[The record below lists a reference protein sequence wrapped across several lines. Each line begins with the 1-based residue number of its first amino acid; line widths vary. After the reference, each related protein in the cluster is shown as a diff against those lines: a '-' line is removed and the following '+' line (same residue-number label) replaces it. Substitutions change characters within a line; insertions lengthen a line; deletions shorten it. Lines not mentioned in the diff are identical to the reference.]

1 MEKRGATGSF
11 GRFGERV
18 VRRMSRKGG
27 WVGLECPGGARWPA
41 AAASTRA
48 LHEGFIATLL
58 LSNSPRLKRSAEL
71 ALQFSFY
78 VRLALATL
86 ALRETS
92 SAVTPAFRF
101 SSLCRLISSPP
112 QPFWE
117 FLSSVLMRWGLMLSP
132 SSPCPLIP
140 FVTSQSCPV
149 TLVLKRYLTIP
160 IQL

>member
-1 MEKRGATGSF
+1 MATCHVMGQL
-11 GRFGERV
+11 GRDAGRHGRARCHG
-18 VRRMSRKGG
+18 VRSTR
-27 WVGLECPGGARWPA
+27 LESPGGARWPA
-41 AAASTRA
+41 VAASTRA

>member
-1 MEKRGATGSF
+1 MA
-11 GRFGERV
+11 
-18 VRRMSRKGG
+18 GG
-27 WVGLECPGGARWPA
+27 GGVHAR
-41 AAASTRA
+41 
-48 LHEGFIATLL
+48 LHEGFVATLL
-58 LSNSPRLKRSAEL
+58 LSNSPRLKTSPEL

-117 FLSSVLMRWGLMLSP
+117 FLSSVLMRWGLCFRL
-132 SSPCPLIP
+132 LL
-140 FVTSQSCPV
+140 
-149 TLVLKRYLTIP
+149 LVLSFRSLLP
-160 IQL
+160 SRARLLWC